1 MSITL
6 KRRPARAP
14 EPTLTPVNLPRINL
28 LPPLI
33 TVRVVRRRLVS
44 GLGAGAV
51 LAVLL
56 VLLLAVLAG
65 GRQAGEQRRLDSAE
79 QTNTGLQRQVAT
91 FAGVREV
98 YAEVDAARSTLRSSL
113 STEVM
118 YSRLLAGLSTH
129 VPPTIQVTT
138 LTYAQAVPGAD
149 STEATAA
156 VAVPTTT
163 GSPAI
168 GTIEIGGVTTSH
180 DDVATWLTAL
190 AAQVGVANTTFSTS
204 SKADQTGGGLITFK
218 SSAVITAAALSGRY
232 AGADGGLR

>member
-1 MSITL
+1 MSIAL
-6 KRRPARAP
+6 KRRPSPAP
-14 EPTLTPVNLPRINL
+14 EPTLAPVNLPRINL

-33 TVRVVRRRLVS
+33 TVRVVRRRVVS

-65 GRQAGEQRRLDSAE
+65 GRQAKEQRRLDAAE
-79 QTNTGLQRQVAT
+79 QTNTQLQRQVAT
-91 FAGVREV
+91 FAGVRTA
-98 YAEVDAARSTLRSSL
+98 YADVDVARATLRSSL
-113 STEVM
+113 STEVL

-138 LTYAQAVPGAD
+138 LIYAQAVPGAD
-149 STEATAA
+149 SSDVAAA

-168 GTIEIGGVTTSH
+168 GTITIGGVTTSH
-180 DDVATWLTAL
+180 DDVATWLKAL
-190 AAQVGVANTTFSTS
+190 ATQVGVANATFSTS
-204 SKADQTGGGLITFK
+204 SKADQTGGGLISFK